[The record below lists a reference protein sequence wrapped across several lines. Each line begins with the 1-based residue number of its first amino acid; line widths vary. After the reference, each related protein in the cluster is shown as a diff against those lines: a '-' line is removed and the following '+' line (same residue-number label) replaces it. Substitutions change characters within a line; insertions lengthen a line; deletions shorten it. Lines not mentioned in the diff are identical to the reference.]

1 MSDWVLCQFSDE
13 HKLLEAA
20 RELSQESQGRVE
32 TYSPFPLDGASQAVG
47 LRRSRLPQLALV
59 FGLGGAAAA
68 YLIQWFANAV
78 NWPLNVGG
86 RPPHSAPS
94 FIPITFETGVLI
106 SAFAIFFGLW
116 LLLGLPRPY
125 HPVFEVEAFR
135 SASTDGFWLSVEAEQ
150 PSLGEKVAERL
161 RALGARQVSIVSEQS

>member
-1 MSDWVLCQFSDE
+1 MSAWILGEFADE

-20 RELSQESQGRVE
+20 RELSQEIRGRVE
-32 TYSPFPLDGASQAVG
+32 THSPFPLRGASEAVG
-47 LRRSRLPQLALV
+47 LRRSRLPQLALA
-59 FGLGGAAAA
+59 FGLSGATAA

-86 RPPHSAPS
+86 RPAHSAPS
-94 FIPITFETGVLI
+94 FVPITFESGVLI

-135 SASTDGFWLSVEAEQ
+135 TASTDGFWLSVEADQ
-150 PSLGEKVAERL
+150 PSLGERIAERL

>member
-1 MSDWVLCQFSDE
+1 MRSWILGEFADE
-13 HKLLEAA
+13 HQLLDAA
-20 RELSQESQGRVE
+20 RELSQEGRGRVE
-32 TYSPFPLDGASQAVG
+32 TYSPFPLDGASQAIG
-47 LRRSRLPQLALV
+47 LKRSRLPKLALG

-94 FIPITFETGVLI
+94 FIPITFESGVLI

-116 LLLGLPRPY
+116 LLLGLPQPY

-135 SASTDGFWLSVEAEQ
+135 RASLDGLWLSVEAEQ
-150 PSLGEKVAERL
+150 PSLGEQVAERL

>member
-1 MSDWVLCQFSDE
+1 MSDWILGEFADE
-13 HKLLEAA
+13 HTLLEAA
-20 RELSQESQGRVE
+20 RELSPQIRGRVE
-32 TYSPFPLDGASQAVG
+32 THSPFPLHGASEAVG
-47 LRRSRLPQLALV
+47 LRRSRLPLGALA
-59 FGLGGAAAA
+59 FGLSGATAA

-94 FIPITFETGVLI
+94 FVPITFETGVLI

-135 SASTDGFWLSVEAEQ
+135 SASMDGFWLSVEADQ
-150 PSLGEKVAERL
+150 PSLSENIAERL
-161 RALGARQVSIVSEQS
+161 RALGARRVSIVSEQP

>member
-1 MSDWVLCQFSDE
+1 MSDWVLGQFSDE

-161 RALGARQVSIVSEQS
+161 RALGARQVSIVSQQS

>member
-1 MSDWVLCQFSDE
+1 MSDWILGEFADE

-20 RELSQESQGRVE
+20 RQLSQENGGRVE
-32 TYSPFPLDGASQAVG
+32 TYSPFPLHGASEAVG
-47 LRRSRLPQLALV
+47 LRRSRLPRLALA
-59 FGLGGAAAA
+59 FGLSGAAAA

-94 FIPITFETGVLI
+94 FVPITFETGVLI

-135 SASTDGFWLSVEAEQ
+135 NASTDGFWLSVEAEQ

>member
-1 MSDWVLCQFSDE
+1 MSDWVLGQFSDE

-135 SASTDGFWLSVEAEQ
+135 SASTDGFWLSVEAVQ

-161 RALGARQVSIVSEQS
+161 RALGALNVSIVSEQS

>member
-1 MSDWVLCQFSDE
+1 MSAWILGEFADE

-20 RELSQESQGRVE
+20 RELSQESRGRVE
-32 TYSPFPLDGASQAVG
+32 TYSPFPLHGASQAVG
-47 LRRSRLPQLALV
+47 LRRSRLPKLALV
-59 FGLGGAAAA
+59 FGLGGATAA

-135 SASTDGFWLSVEAEQ
+135 SASRDGFWLSVEAEQ

-161 RALGARQVSIVSEQS
+161 RLLGARQVSIVSEQS

>member
-1 MSDWVLCQFSDE
+1 MSDWVLGQFSDE

-78 NWPLNVGG
+78 DWPLNVGG
-86 RPPHSAPS
+86 RPPHSAPA
-94 FIPITFETGVLI
+94 FIPITFETGVLLA
-106 SAFAIFFGLW
+106 AFSNFFGLW
-116 LLLGLPRPY
+116 IILKLPRPY
-125 HPVFEVEAFR
+125 HPVFEIEAFR
-135 SASTDGFWLSVEAEQ
+135 GASTNALWLSVEAAQHSET
-150 PSLGEKVAERL
+150 EAIAERM
-161 RALGARQVSIVSEQS
+161 RAMGARHISIVP